1 MHLRILTKYTQ
12 KKQII
17 FELINKQSVLF
28 IRFRCKSSEIS
39 TEAAIPTDL
48 YKGITVKNCSS
59 TADSFKIT
67 AAP

>member
-17 FELINKQSVLF
+17 FELIDKQSVPY

-39 TEAAIPTDL
+39 TEATIPANPF
-48 YKGITVKNCSS
+48 KGITVQDCSS
-59 TADSFKIT
+59 TADSFRMT
-67 AAP
+67 AAL